1 MRISYLIIVCSF
13 LLVNPLQAHTTCPF
27 KASKTFSNFNLI
39 SEKFLPDQSRQ
50 VVWRTKEQVVSL
62 TQFKYPSNNVSQLKI
77 LTNSVASQLARAAHN
92 TELKTI
98 KNPKEKIH
106 ERLFQLVFISSH
118 KNEISYEIAG
128 IFSDPTCTEIIRIS
142 DMNSGS
148 QYESLVLAA
157 NVMKKILEL
166 R

>member
-1 MRISYLIIVCSF
+1 MRTFHLIVLSSF
-13 LLVNPLQAHTTCPF
+13 LLVNPLQAHTTCPY
-27 KASKTFSNFNLI
+27 KENKTFGKFNLI
-39 SEKFLPDQSRQ
+39 YEKFLPDQSRQ
-50 VVWRTKEQVVSL
+50 IVWRTKEQVVSL
-62 TQFKYPSNNVSQLKI
+62 VQFKYPSNNVAQLQI

-118 KNEISYEIAG
+118 KNQINYEIAG
-128 IFSDPTCTEIIRIS
+128 IFSDPTCTEIIRVT
-142 DMNSGS
+142 DMNSES
-148 QYESLVLAA
+148 QHESLVLAE
-157 NVMKKILEL
+157 NIMKKILEL